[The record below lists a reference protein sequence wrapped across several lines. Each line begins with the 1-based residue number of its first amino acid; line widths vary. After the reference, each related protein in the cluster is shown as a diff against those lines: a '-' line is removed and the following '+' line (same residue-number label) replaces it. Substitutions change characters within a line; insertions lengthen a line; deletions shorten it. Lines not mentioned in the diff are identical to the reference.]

1 MKLDAP
7 FVQLPMVYDA
17 QLLADEISAI
27 DASAWRPHPQGFA
40 GNTMLPLVAVDGD
53 PANQSFNGPMLPTPE
68 LKRCAYLQQVIAS
81 FGATV
86 GRTRLMRLSGGAE
99 VTPHVDQGYYW
110 SDRVRVHVPIITQPG
125 VRFECGEEALNMREG
140 ECWIFDTWRLH
151 RVLNDDDRSRIHLVC
166 DTVGGADFW
175 NLVAAGKPVGRGS
188 QSPGWQPQRI
198 AFREGMEYPIRFESH
213 NVPAVMSPWE
223 IKHRLDFLVGEMRP
237 SPAVVVVREQVESFF
252 LAWRALWAQYADSP
266 QGVPEYR
273 QLLDRFM
280 YRIQPVASTSV
291 LQNDLPLMSVLVIMV
306 ASAAVVGNEA
316 SAAINSLAPKA
327 KPSSGATNTG
337 VM

>member
-1 MKLDAP
+1 
-7 FVQLPMVYDA
+7 
-17 QLLADEISAI
+17 
-27 DASAWRPHPQGFA
+27 
-40 GNTMLPLVAVDGD
+40 MLPLVAVDGD

-68 LKRCAYLQQVIAS
+68 LQACAYLRQVIAS
-81 FGATV
+81 FGAAV

-125 VRFECGEEALNMREG
+125 VRFECGGEALNMREG

-175 NLVAAGKPVGRGS
+175 NLVAAGRPVGGGS
-188 QSPGWQPQRI
+188 PLPGWQPQRI
-198 AFREGMEYPIRFESH
+198 DFHAAREQAIRFESH

-223 IKHRLDFLVGEMRP
+223 LKHRLDFLVGEMRP
-237 SPAVVVVREQVESFF
+237 SPAVAVMKAQVETFF

-266 QGVPEYR
+266 RGILEYR
-273 QLLDRFM
+273 QLLDGFM
-280 YRIQPVASTSV
+280 YRIQPVASTST
-291 LQNDLPLMSVLVIMV
+291 LHNDLSLMAVLVVMV
-306 ASAAVVGNEA
+306 ASAAAVGNEA
-316 SAAINSLAPKA
+316 SRAINSLAPKA
-327 KPSSGATNTG
+327 RPSTDAPSTGA
-337 VM
+337 M